1 MNKFEYHKHV
11 LFAADLNPTEKLC
24 ALALCHYARRDW
36 TGARPSNETLALC
49 MGCTV
54 STVTRTVRS
63 LKAKGWIVATRN
75 NRGGNGRANE
85 WTLTVPPT
93 YAPMPRLRNTHA
105 EATSAPETVNLRTRA
120 DGSGGDQG
128 ENQGEN
134 SSTERERNYED
145 GSNFGDDKSS
155 VLLTSSSF
163 DDEKWLAGGWASR
176 QPPDSSR

>member
-24 ALALCHYARRDW
+24 ALALCHYAGRDL

-63 LKAKGWIVATRN
+63 LKAKGWIVPTRN

-85 WTLTVPPT
+85 WTLTVPTT
-93 YAPMPRLRNTHA
+93 YAPMPRLRNTRA
-105 EATSAPETVNLRTRA
+105 EATSAPETVNLSTHAER
-120 DGSGGDQG
+120 SGGDQG
-128 ENQGEN
+128 DNQGEN
-134 SSTERERNYED
+134 STTEKEREYED
-145 GSNFGDDKSS
+145 GRNVGGESAAILSS
-155 VLLTSSSF
+155 PSF

-176 QPPDSSR
+176 QPPDLSR